1 MGKTGNSQ
9 EELLKSALAA
19 IEKEYG
25 KGSIMTLGS
34 RERVSIDVISSGS
47 LALDR
52 ALGIGGY
59 PKGRVIEIFGPE
71 SSGKTT
77 TALHAVAEC
86 QKSGGVC
93 AYIDVEHA
101 IDPVYAE
108 ALGVDVDT
116 LLLSQPDS
124 GEQALGIAQRLVQ
137 SGAVQLVVIFET
149 WDKDRLMKYTAD
161 IYAILPQAV
170 GYFLSPWEECLAAE
184 TNEGNLERIGI
195 DLVIEA
201 FIQEISFNGMTE
213 ESQEKRRNELDESIR
228 NTNEILKLPREEQ
241 EEHFHPVEDLFKELG
256 IVDERTK
263 EEKEESIRQIYVD
276 SAKTNARWLRE
287 FLLVAKEYR

>member
-1 MGKTGNSQ
+1 MQKKARKGVHIVLIQ
-9 EELLKSALAA
+9 DILKKCNLKNIA
-19 IEKEYG
+19 ENEY
-25 KGSIMTLGS
+25 
-34 RERVSIDVISSGS
+34 ERVSEFPGVNTTPEFVEEKLIKFIEKLKKYDAKDETPTIILGMRGVEEGKEYISAEMYLMCEFAEKMKEMPDISTE
-47 LALDR
+47 
-52 ALGIGGY
+52 
-59 PKGRVIEIFGPE
+59 EIPTDE
-71 SSGKTT
+71 
-77 TALHAVAEC
+77 E
-86 QKSGGVC
+86 
-93 AYIDVEHA
+93 
-101 IDPVYAE
+101 
-108 ALGVDVDT
+108 
-116 LLLSQPDS
+116 
-124 GEQALGIAQRLVQ
+124 
-137 SGAVQLVVIFET
+137 FET

>member
-1 MGKTGNSQ
+1 MGKTGNNQ
-9 EELLKSALAA
+9 EELLKSTLAA

-25 KGSIMTLGS
+25 KGSIMTLGA

-86 QKSGGVC
+86 QKSGGMC

-108 ALGVDVDT
+108 ALGVNVDT

-124 GEQALGIAQRLVQ
+124 GEQALGITQRLVQ
-137 SGAVQLVVIFET
+137 SGAVQLVVV
-149 WDKDRLMKYTAD
+149 DSVAALV
-161 IYAILPQAV
+161 PQA
-170 GYFLSPWEECLAAE
+170 
-184 TNEGNLERIGI
+184 
-195 DLVIEA
+195 
-201 FIQEISFNGMTE
+201 
-213 ESQEKRRNELDESIR
+213 ELDGEM
-228 NTNEILKLPREEQ
+228 
-241 EEHFHPVEDLFKELG
+241 G
-256 IVDERTK
+256 
-263 EEKEESIRQIYVD
+263 D
-276 SAKTNARWLRE
+276 SHVGLQARLSATRC
-287 FLLVAKEYR
+287 